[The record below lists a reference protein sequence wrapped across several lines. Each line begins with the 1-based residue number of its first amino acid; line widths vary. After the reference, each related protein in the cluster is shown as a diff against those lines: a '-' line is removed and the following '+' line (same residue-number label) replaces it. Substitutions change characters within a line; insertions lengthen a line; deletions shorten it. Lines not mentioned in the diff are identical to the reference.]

1 MRFPMRRF
9 WLITIAL
16 GICAS
21 LASCASGPGRIES
34 PSASGAMVYG
44 SLELPPE
51 VRDEIQWVIIYELG
65 RVYAPPFKSPIKA
78 RVFPNGDFYMEN
90 VKPGTYYL
98 HHLVAGFEAFY
109 LYPPDM
115 SEAKAIIEAQ
125 TTDVAPGTLA
135 FLGRYRL
142 YDWKRGLQSKMSPK
156 VGSFRFLSA
165 TPGAGPEPIPNFMN
179 HSSLLTAGSGTFSL
193 ERSRAPSAE
202 RAVLEQVLTEV
213 RGTGWEKHI
222 EKRLHEVAL
231 AKRN

>member
-1 MRFPMRRF
+1 MRLPMRRF
-9 WLITIAL
+9 WLITITF

-109 LYPPDM
+109 LYPP
-115 SEAKAIIEAQ
+115 
-125 TTDVAPGTLA
+125 G
-135 FLGRYRL
+135 
-142 YDWKRGLQSKMSPK
+142 
-156 VGSFRFLSA
+156 
-165 TPGAGPEPIPNFMN
+165 
-179 HSSLLTAGSGTFSL
+179 
-193 ERSRAPSAE
+193 
-202 RAVLEQVLTEV
+202 
-213 RGTGWEKHI
+213 
-222 EKRLHEVAL
+222 
-231 AKRN
+231 